1 MSFIAK
7 IKINPKKLLYLAGL
21 VVITSLF
28 VLPQRALLVQDDDS
42 TTDQDQQL
50 LNDIN
55 QQIDD
60 REKKIEDLQK
70 QIEQYKQNIA
80 TKQKEK
86 LGIESEISLID
97 DRINKKNLDIEAQ
110 ENIIEKLILEITDLE
125 TKIADKEEE
134 ILLEKD
140 DLSGMIRKMY
150 EYDQKT
156 YLEVTIGNNN
166 FSEYFTQLK
175 YIEKLENSTKDA
187 LDHLK
192 TLKSTL
198 EGQRNNLNDKKTE
211 VESEKAKLE
220 GERGELEGEKS
231 YKDQLL
237 FDTKLDEAKFQQL
250 VEQVRQEQVQTNSE
264 ISNLEREAQ
273 QRMNNDD
280 FVGLGG
286 DIIQGD
292 ASLTWPVNPKYGI
305 SCGFHCADY
314 PFKRWFEHSG
324 MDIRNPQ
331 GSPIGAAASGY
342 VVIAKD
348 AGMGY
353 NYILIEHGDG
363 LATLYGH
370 VSRIDV
376 SPEQYVRAGEIIG
389 LSGGM
394 PGFPGTGK
402 FSTGAHLHF
411 EVRVNG
417 IPDDPL
423 KYLPAIL

>member
-175 YIEKLENSTKDA
+175 YIEKLENSTYP
-187 LDHLK
+187 L
-192 TLKSTL
+192 
-198 EGQRNNLNDKKTE
+198 
-211 VESEKAKLE
+211 
-220 GERGELEGEKS
+220 
-231 YKDQLL
+231 
-237 FDTKLDEAKFQQL
+237 QQ
-250 VEQVRQEQVQTNSE
+250 
-264 ISNLEREAQ
+264 
-273 QRMNNDD
+273 
-280 FVGLGG
+280 
-286 DIIQGD
+286 
-292 ASLTWPVNPKYGI
+292 K
-305 SCGFHCADY
+305 
-314 PFKRWFEHSG
+314 
-324 MDIRNPQ
+324 
-331 GSPIGAAASGY
+331 
-342 VVIAKD
+342 
-348 AGMGY
+348 
-353 NYILIEHGDG
+353 
-363 LATLYGH
+363 
-370 VSRIDV
+370 
-376 SPEQYVRAGEIIG
+376 
-389 LSGGM
+389 
-394 PGFPGTGK
+394 
-402 FSTGAHLHF
+402 
-411 EVRVNG
+411 
-417 IPDDPL
+417 
-423 KYLPAIL
+423 